1 MKYKPLT
8 ETEISLIQRFTF
20 ERDGFKVLIKEFSMD
35 SILDTEFNLNAE
47 EWEDIRRDY
56 SMANDLL
63 MVTINEIAQ
72 DQNAFKSFN
81 VDFNKKTLSWEA

>member
-35 SILDTEFNLNAE
+35 SILDTEFSLNAE

-81 VDFNKKTLSWEA
+81 VDFNKRTLSWEA